1 MWNNE
6 GNGSNHYEIGDNRKI
21 TIVEAKTLVTQ
32 SLISSPSFA
41 VRGTTLGYA
50 YSRATEFFMMDK
62 DTGACE
68 RFGQSPGSYMA
79 TAFAYDGH
87 GNTFGIAGNNDVTMN
102 SDGTISQI
110 SSYYLHWNKP
120 GTVSTGFGNGGYGS
134 RTHATRIMAL
144 TPESNLNSSDAITK
158 MRRAR
163 MQQPVLQTHGDYVY
177 LAYYDMA
184 TNQLELRID
193 KPTRTSNTV
202 KANTVPYAMTS
213 CAFNGSLKER
223 DTSSGNGRYGGQT
236 AGAMVFSTV
245 KNGGSAIGLTFT
257 ATRTVVA
264 YKTTSGLELKYGV
277 TSTIQGAPSDVTKFD
292 KTVTIDTQARAGE
305 YVRAISDGTDEVVHL
320 CYYDSS
326 YGGRLKYAKVD
337 LSAAAPKVTVSIVD
351 NSEGTVGVYP
361 SITLK
366 GSKPYIVYA
375 IKGLIDSSSTI
386 ALKFAYPAPRA
397 TEPGTEPG
405 TNGCD
410 EVRQYY
416 TGDWEIM
423 NLQASAGLTGSMY
436 DTPPQ
441 LTAFVLDNKLC
452 VGYATSDTLEYL
464 TVPIKY

>member
-1 MWNNE
+1 
-6 GNGSNHYEIGDNRKI
+6 
-21 TIVEAKTLVTQ
+21 
-32 SLISSPSFA
+32 
-41 VRGTTLGYA
+41 
-50 YSRATEFFMMDK
+50 
-62 DTGACE
+62 
-68 RFGQSPGSYMA
+68 
-79 TAFAYDGH
+79 
-87 GNTFGIAGNNDVTMN
+87 
-102 SDGTISQI
+102 
-110 SSYYLHWNKP
+110 
-120 GTVSTGFGNGGYGS
+120 
-134 RTHATRIMAL
+134 
-144 TPESNLNSSDAITK
+144 
-158 MRRAR
+158 
-163 MQQPVLQTHGDYVY
+163 
-177 LAYYDMA
+177 
-184 TNQLELRID
+184 
-193 KPTRTSNTV
+193 
-202 KANTVPYAMTS
+202 
-213 CAFNGSLKER
+213 
-223 DTSSGNGRYGGQT
+223 
-236 AGAMVFSTV
+236 MVFSTV

-264 YKTTSGLELKYGV
+264 YKTTSGLELRYGT

-305 YVRAISDGTDEVVHL
+305 YVRAISSGTDEVVHL

-337 LSAAAPKVTVSIVD
+337 LSDAAAPKVTVSIVD

-366 GSKPYIVYA
+366 DHKPYIVYA

-397 TEPGTEPG
+397 TEPGKEPG

-441 LTAFVLDNKLC
+441 LTAFVLNNELR
-452 VGYATSDTLEYL
+452 VGYATIDTLEYL

>member
-1 MWNNE
+1 
-6 GNGSNHYEIGDNRKI
+6 
-21 TIVEAKTLVTQ
+21 
-32 SLISSPSFA
+32 
-41 VRGTTLGYA
+41 
-50 YSRATEFFMMDK
+50 
-62 DTGACE
+62 
-68 RFGQSPGSYMA
+68 
-79 TAFAYDGH
+79 
-87 GNTFGIAGNNDVTMN
+87 
-102 SDGTISQI
+102 
-110 SSYYLHWNKP
+110 
-120 GTVSTGFGNGGYGS
+120 
-134 RTHATRIMAL
+134 
-144 TPESNLNSSDAITK
+144 
-158 MRRAR
+158 

-193 KPTRTSNTV
+193 KPTRDGNNTV
-202 KANTVPYAMTS
+202 KSNAVAGSMTS

-223 DTSSGNGRYGGQT
+223 DTSSASRNGQFGGQT

-264 YKTTSGLELKYGV
+264 YKTTSGLELKYGK
-277 TSTIQGAPSDVTKFD
+277 TYGTPGTPPDTGIQDEPSNIAKFD
-292 KTVTIDTQARAGE
+292 GTVTIDTQARAGE
-305 YVRAISDGTDEVVHL
+305 YVRAISSGTDEVVHL

-366 GSKPYIVYA
+366 DHKPYIVYA

-397 TEPGTEPG
+397 TEPGKEPG

-441 LTAFVLDNKLC
+441 LTAFVLNNKLC